1 MKMTGKVIAII
12 AIVLGISGIVAFS
25 FSKKFEKG
33 VAQNAISTKAYVI
46 EHQWELPEI
55 LEEVSGIAFFA
66 PNKIACVQDEDGTIF
81 IYDLKKDAIEK
92 EIDFG
97 GNGDYEALTIIDTD
111 AFVLRSDGV
120 LFEVKNF
127 LNSPK
132 VVEYDLKLDHSVN
145 FEGLCLSK
153 DARKLLMITK
163 DEDGNS
169 DVRNIYSFDLKSRT
183 FDKKLFS
190 KLEIEKGIFKNYEG
204 SFRPSEIQINS
215 KTGEFY
221 ILDGRNPRL
230 LILNSSLKVME
241 MIKFNED
248 EFEQP
253 EGITFGNGKLFIS
266 NEAGKNASNILQVQ
280 LNPNND
286 E

>member
-1 MKMTGKVIAII
+1 MKMTRKVIGII

-33 VAQNAISTKAYVI
+33 VAQNVISKKAYSI
-46 EHQWELPEI
+46 EQQWELPEI
-55 LEEVSGIAFFA
+55 LEEISGIAYFA
-66 PNKIACVQDEDGTIF
+66 PNRIACVQDEDGTIF
-81 IYDLKKDAIEK
+81 IYDLEKETIEK

-97 GNGDYEALTIIDTD
+97 GNGDYEALTVIDTD

-127 LNSPK
+127 QNSPEIVK
-132 VVEYDLKLDHSVN
+132 YDPEIDHSVN

-153 DARKLLMITK
+153 DSRKLLMITK
-163 DEDGNS
+163 DEDGNN

-183 FDKKLFS
+183 FDKELFS
-190 KLEIEKGIFKNYEG
+190 RLEIKKGIFKNYEG
-204 SFRPSEIQINS
+204 SFRPSEIEFNPA
-215 KTGEFY
+215 TGEFY

-241 MIKFNED
+241 MIRFDDD

-253 EGITFGNGKLFIS
+253 EGITFGNGKLYIS
-266 NEAGKNASNILQVQ
+266 NEAGKNAGNILRVE
-280 LNPNND
+280 LIPDND
-286 E
+286 G